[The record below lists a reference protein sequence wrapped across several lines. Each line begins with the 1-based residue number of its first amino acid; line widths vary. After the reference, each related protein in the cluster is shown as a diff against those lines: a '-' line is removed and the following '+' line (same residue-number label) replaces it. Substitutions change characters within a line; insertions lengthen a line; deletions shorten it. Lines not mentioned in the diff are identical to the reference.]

1 MNLKKRIEK
10 LEKLEKISDEFII
23 ELVENTELAD
33 EKQNDLIYLYFPEDL
48 YLKLKEE
55 KFEKRFK

>member
-33 EKQNDLIYLYFPEDL
+33 EQQNDLIYLYFPEDL